1 MPGNTAS
8 DAGVRLTPRLR
19 SLPLERDEHVE
30 EHVEDAEHGGQR
42 HHHHPHRDGRLQP
55 PGAAAAPTIVSVVTM
70 ALCCCPPSKATSTTR
85 PECDYGS
92 RQSAAASVTMI
103 FASEAPSTPKTRKR
117 EKWAALIAVA
127 FGLQMGLLLHKKFS
141 MCGFRRSQPPCV
153 EGSVE
158 ARR

>member
-70 ALCCCPPSKATSTTR
+70 ALCCCPPSKATSTAR

-92 RQSAAASVTMI
+92 
-103 FASEAPSTPKTRKR
+103 
-117 EKWAALIAVA
+117 W
-127 FGLQMGLLLHKKFS
+127 
-141 MCGFRRSQPPCV
+141 
-153 EGSVE
+153 
-158 ARR
+158 